1 MPCKICKLVGHNSR
15 TCQKSL
21 KIEPKIDS
29 EINNNDKDDVIILS
43 PANDEITMT
52 CREIDIPTKRYYC
65 YILQQDNKIN
75 SLNYV
80 GYTVNFNRRIRQHNC
95 IIKGGARYT
104 KNRGPWSFLA
114 VMTCSSWNNIRAM
127 QVEWLI
133 KHPTRARKR
142 QKCFSG
148 SLGRTNSL
156 VEIFKRIPS
165 EEKIDIYIHPDFIE
179 NALNLTF
186 PENIEIKQ
194 NLVDF

>member
-1 MPCKICKLVGHNSR
+1 MPCKICKMVGHNSR
-15 TCQKSL
+15 TCQTQKNNVFSPDL
-21 KIEPKIDS
+21 PLDQDS
-29 EINNNDKDDVIILS
+29 KTSDS
-43 PANDEITMT
+43 PSPFGCIGAPIGRVEL
-52 CREIDIPTKRYYC
+52 KRYYC
-65 YILQQDNKIN
+65 YILQQDNKLN

-148 SLGRTNSL
+148 SLGKINSL

-165 EEKIDIYIHPDFIE
+165 EEKINIYIHSDFISS
-179 NALNLTF
+179 ALNLKLS
-186 PENIEIKQ
+186 ENVEIKQ
-194 NLVDF
+194 NLIDI

>member
-1 MPCKICKLVGHNSR
+1 MPCKKCKMIGHNSR
-15 TCQKSL
+15 TCKVL
-21 KIEPKIDS
+21 EPEIENKKEKEKEKEIKIKKESKKES
-29 EINNNDKDDVIILS
+29 NQEKL
-43 PANDEITMT
+43 
-52 CREIDIPTKRYYC
+52 YYC
-65 YILQQDNKIN
+65 YILQQDNKLN

-133 KHPTRARKR
+133 KHPTRARRR

-148 SLGRTNSL
+148 SLGKINSL

-165 EEKIDIYIHPDFIE
+165 EEKISIYIHSDFISC
-179 NALNLTF
+179 ALNLNLS
-186 PENIEIKQ
+186 ENVEIRQ
-194 NLVDF
+194 NLIDI